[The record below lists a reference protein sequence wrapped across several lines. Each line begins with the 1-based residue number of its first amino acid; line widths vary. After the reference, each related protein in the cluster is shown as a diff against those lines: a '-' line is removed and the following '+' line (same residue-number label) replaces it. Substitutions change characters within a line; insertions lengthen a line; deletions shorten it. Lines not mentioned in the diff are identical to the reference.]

1 MKILITGGS
10 GFLGTALT
18 NALTTNGING
28 ENVSVSWVSR
38 SPEKEKAKNIVD
50 NVISYD
56 DLATTPDTFDIIIN
70 LAGAGIA
77 DSRWTDA
84 RKKELYNSRL
94 KPTQAVIEYIQR
106 IGVKPKLFISGSAIG
121 WYGIQTENGPTPLD
135 ETATPTQSDFAHELC
150 HEWEQLA
157 LTVKDILPIAIV
169 RTGVVIAPDGGM
181 VGRLI
186 TPFKMGTGGQFGNG
200 KQIMSWISRDDWVR
214 AVVFIIEQ
222 NLSPHLTSPQQGE
235 KRPLLVGEGWGEGK
249 NHQIYNLTAPT
260 PASNAEFTKAMGE
273 WLHRPTFMTMPAFVV
288 KGMFGEMATLL
299 LDGQR
304 VVPKNLLERGFKFKH
319 LAMIEALQE

>member
-1 MKILITGGS
+1 MEVLITGGS

-18 NALTTNGING
+18 KALKTNGING
-28 ENVSVSWVSR
+28 ENISVTWVSR
-38 SPEKEKAKNIVD
+38 SPEKEKRKNLAD

-56 DLATTPDTFDIIIN
+56 DLASTDKTYDIIIN
-70 LAGAGIA
+70 LAGAGVA

-84 RKKELYNSRL
+84 RKQALYNSRL
-94 KPTQAVIEYIQR
+94 KPTQAVIQYIER
-106 IGVKPKLFISGSAIG
+106 MAGMIDKPKLLISGSAIG
-121 WYGIQTENGPTPLD
+121 WYGVQDDNDPTPLD

-157 LTVKDILPIAIV
+157 LTVKDNISVAIV

-181 VGRLI
+181 VERLI
-186 TPFKMGTGGQFGNG
+186 TPFKMGTGGQLGNG
-200 KQIMSWISRDDWVR
+200 KQLMSWISRDDWVR
-214 AVVFIIEQ
+214 AVIFIIEQ
-222 NLSPHLTSPQQGE
+222 NFSQNLAN
-235 KRPLLVGEGWGEGK
+235 PLA
-249 NHQIYNLTAPT
+249 NQQIYNLTNPT
-260 PASNAEFTKAMGE
+260 PVTNSEFTRAMGD

-304 VVPKNLLERGFKFKH
+304 VVPKALLDMGFKFKNTTV
-319 LAMIEALQE
+319 LDALKS

>member
-18 NALTTNGING
+18 KALKTNGVNG
-28 ENVSVSWVSR
+28 ENVSVTWVSR
-38 SPEKEKAKNIVD
+38 SPEKEQAKNIADPLLKDVG
-50 NVISYD
+50 VISYD
-56 DLATTPDTFDIIIN
+56 ELATTPDSFDIIIN

-84 RKKELYNSRL
+84 RKQELYNSRL
-94 KPTQAVIEYIQR
+94 KPTQAVINYIER
-106 IGVKPKLFISGSAIG
+106 VSDKPKLLISGSAIG
-121 WYGIQTENGPTPLD
+121 WYGVQAETDPMPLD

-150 HEWEQLA
+150 HAWEQLV
-157 LTVKDILPIAIV
+157 LTVKDVVPVAVV

-186 TPFKMGTGGQFGNG
+186 TPFKMGTGGQLGNG

-222 NLSPHLTSPQQGE
+222 NLSQKLPN
-235 KRPLLVGEGWGEGK
+235 PLS
-249 NHQIYNLTAPT
+249 NPQIYNLTNPT
-260 PASNAEFTKAMGE
+260 PVTNADFTKAMGE
-273 WLHRPTFMTMPAFVV
+273 WLHRPTFMTMPTFVV

-299 LDGQR
+299 LDGQK
-304 VVPKNLLERGFKFKH
+304 VVPKALLDKGFAFKD
-319 LAMIEALQE
+319 LTVLQALTQGEQ

>member
-18 NALTTNGING
+18 KALKTNGING
-28 ENVSVSWVSR
+28 ETVSVSWVSR
-38 SPEKEKAKNIVD
+38 SVEKEKLKNIAD
-50 NVISYD
+50 NVINYD
-56 DLATTPDTFDIIIN
+56 DLATTPDTFDIVIN

-84 RKKELYNSRL
+84 RKQELYNSRL
-94 KPTQAVIEYIQR
+94 KPTQAVIDYIER
-106 IGVKPKLFISGSAIG
+106 ISEKPKLLISGSAIG
-121 WYGIQTENGPTPLD
+121 WYGVQAENDPTTFD

-150 HEWEQLA
+150 DTWEKLA
-157 LTVKDILPIAIV
+157 LSVQQLVPIAIV

-186 TPFKMGTGGQFGNG
+186 TPFKMGTGGKLGNG

-222 NLSPHLTSPQQGE
+222 NLSQNLSN
-235 KRPLLVGEGWGEGK
+235 L
-249 NHQIYNLTAPT
+249 QIYNLTNPT
-260 PASNAEFTKAMGE
+260 PATNAEFTQAMGE

-304 VVPKNLLERGFKFKH
+304 VVPKALLDKGFEFKD
-319 LAMIEALQE
+319 LTILDALKNENP

>member
-10 GFLGTALT
+10 GFLGSTLTKALK
-18 NALTTNGING
+18 TNGIHG

-38 SPEKEKAKNIVD
+38 SPEKEQAKNIADPLLKDVG
-50 NVISYD
+50 VISYD

-84 RKKELYNSRL
+84 RKKELYASRL
-94 KPTQAVIEYIQR
+94 KPTQAVINYIKR
-106 IGVKPKLFISGSAIG
+106 VSDKPKLLISGSAIG
-121 WYGIQTENGPTPLD
+121 WYGVQADNDPTPLD

-150 HEWEQLA
+150 HAWEQLA
-157 LTVKDILPIAIV
+157 LTVKDVVPVAVV

-186 TPFKMGTGGQFGNG
+186 TPFKMGTGGKLGNG

-214 AVVFIIEQ
+214 AVAFIIEQ
-222 NLSPHLTSPQQGE
+222 NLSQNLGNP
-235 KRPLLVGEGWGEGK
+235 
-249 NHQIYNLTAPT
+249 QIYNLTAPT
-260 PASNAEFTKAMGE
+260 PVTNAEFTTAMGE
-273 WLHRPTFMTMPAFVV
+273 WLHRPTFMTMPACVV
-288 KGMFGEMATLL
+288 KAMFGEMATLL

-304 VVPKNLLERGFKFKH
+304 VVPKALLNMGFEFNDKTVLQA
-319 LAMIEALQE
+319 LAKND

>member
-18 NALTTNGING
+18 KALTTTALNGILS
-28 ENVSVSWVSR
+28 SVTWVSR
-38 SPEKEKAKNIVD
+38 SAEKEKSKHIADPLLKDVG
-50 NVISYD
+50 VISYD
-56 DLATTPDTFDIIIN
+56 DLASTDKTYDVIIN

-84 RKKELYNSRL
+84 RKQALYNSRL
-94 KPTQAVIEYIQR
+94 KPTQAVIQYIER
-106 IGVKPKLFISGSAIG
+106 MAGMTNKPKLLISGSAIG
-121 WYGIQTENGPTPLD
+121 WYGVQAENDPTLLD

-157 LTVKDILPIAIV
+157 LGVKDSLPVAIV

-186 TPFKMGTGGQFGNG
+186 TPFRMGTGGRLGDG
-200 KQIMSWISRDDWVR
+200 KQLMSWISRDDWVR
-214 AVVFIIEQ
+214 AVIFIIEQ
-222 NLSPHLTSPQQGE
+222 NFPQNLAN
-235 KRPLLVGEGWGEGK
+235 PLA
-249 NHQIYNLTAPT
+249 NQQIYNLTNPT
-260 PASNAEFTKAMGE
+260 PVTNSEFTKAMGD

-304 VVPKNLLERGFKFKH
+304 VVPKALLDMGFEFKDST
-319 LAMIEALQE
+319 LLDALSKTSFYY